1 MEEPDH
7 AHFKSIPW
15 CSQLLQDPD
24 FAVTPTFSRQPK
36 KSTEDSLIAETFQ
49 TDDTIKACLSIY
61 RTPAPGTNWISEV
74 RTFMTLGTGMNGGV
88 LLLHGGIIATLMDDV
103 IGTLLTVNKDS
114 NAIPLTHKT
123 VTASMNTS
131 YVRPVPTPGT
141 ILVVARC
148 REVKGRKFYMEADV
162 RDGDGVVLAKA
173 DSLWIGPKLEK
184 L

>member
-1 MEEPDH
+1 
-7 AHFKSIPW
+7 
-15 CSQLLQDPD
+15 
-24 FAVTPTFSRQPK
+24 
-36 KSTEDSLIAETFQ
+36 
-49 TDDTIKACLSIY
+49 
-61 RTPAPGTNWISEV
+61 
-74 RTFMTLGTGMNGGV
+74 MTLGTGMNGGV